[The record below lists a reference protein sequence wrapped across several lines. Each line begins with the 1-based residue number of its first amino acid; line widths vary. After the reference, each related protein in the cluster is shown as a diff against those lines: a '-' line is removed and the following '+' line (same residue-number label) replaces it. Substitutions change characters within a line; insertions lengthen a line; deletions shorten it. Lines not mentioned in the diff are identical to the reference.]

1 LQEIKE
7 RILPRWPLQ
16 LVVSLLM
23 VVEVF
28 FVVMFAAEML
38 VGKGSADNILSI
50 VNSVGLLLFCVLTW
64 LAIPCGRWL
73 AVAFLVSHVV
83 EIGVHLSTHFG
94 DHRTAGS
101 LMLIGF
107 YIAVGLVLASP
118 LGRVRLR
125 EAT

>member
-1 LQEIKE
+1 MQEIKE

-16 LVVSLLM
+16 LVLSLLM
-23 VVEVF
+23 VVEVL
-28 FVVMFAAEML
+28 FVEML